1 MAHDWIAVRGARVH
15 NLRNIDVDLP
25 RDRLVVVTGLPA
37 VVLGALI
44 GRWAR
49 RGASQGVFR
58 LAVLALLFASS
69 GAVLASAS
77 GAFS

>member
-1 MAHDWIAVRGARVH
+1 MA
-15 NLRNIDVDLP
+15 
-25 RDRLVVVTGLPA
+25 
-37 VVLGALI
+37 LGALA

-49 RGASQGVFR
+49 ARASQGVFR

-77 GAFS
+77 GALG